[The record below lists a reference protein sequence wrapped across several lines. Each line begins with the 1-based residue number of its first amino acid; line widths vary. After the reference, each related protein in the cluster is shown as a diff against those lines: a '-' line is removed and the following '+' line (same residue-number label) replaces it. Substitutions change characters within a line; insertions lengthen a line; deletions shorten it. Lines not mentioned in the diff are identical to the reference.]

1 MHLLSSSGLS
11 TDLQMADCIRP
22 NSCCI
27 AAAIRFYYLYKGEP
41 KVQGSPGHSH
51 YSYAT
56 REYIWGHIEPSCSIV
71 AACLP
76 TYGPIFIGNKSL
88 ERWMNSL
95 RSFMSLRS
103 NSGSSYRFR
112 TPPDGYERDGVASD
126 SGLVLDNNKNGQWQK
141 LGKTDSSD
149 NESHARIDTS
159 RKMQPIF
166 EQLEAQ

>member
-1 MHLLSSSGLS
+1 
-11 TDLQMADCIRP
+11 
-22 NSCCI
+22 
-27 AAAIRFYYLYKGEP
+27 
-41 KVQGSPGHSH
+41 
-51 YSYAT
+51 
-56 REYIWGHIEPSCSIV
+56 
-71 AACLP
+71 
-76 TYGPIFIGNKSL
+76 
-88 ERWMNSL
+88 MNSL

-149 NESHARIDTS
+149 NESHARVDTS
-159 RKMQPIF
+159 RKMQPRF